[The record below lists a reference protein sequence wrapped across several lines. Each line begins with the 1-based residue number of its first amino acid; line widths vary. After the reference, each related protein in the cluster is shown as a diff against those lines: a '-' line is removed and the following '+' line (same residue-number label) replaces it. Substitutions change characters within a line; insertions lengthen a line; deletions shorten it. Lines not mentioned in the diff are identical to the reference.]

1 MGKTDPTRKT
11 ALERRI
17 QSIQDKADKIIF
29 RKTKQVKEKKKKS
42 PWESEIVLPMGT
54 GWLVEGRYIY
64 SGRQTGRDRL
74 RQLIE
79 AEGKIPTI
87 KKINKWQ
94 IEYGT
99 GKLSKAV
106 NHINKTYGTKIDIN
120 TSTGMDG
127 VELHLYDIGV
137 MHISGSELAIYT
149 IEDMVKRIVGAFDLV
164 KTGAT
169 IQSEPNKTESWTD
182 KWLKENTSQK

>member
-11 ALERRI
+11 ALDQLRARLI
-17 QSIQDKADKIIF
+17 SKKFGGTPPKIKQKKANVVEFDF
-29 RKTKQVKEKKKKS
+29 TPYPGQVIPHGS
-42 PWESEIVLPMGT
+42 PQHIEI
-54 GWLVEGRYIY
+54 
-64 SGRQTGRDRL
+64 L

-79 AEGKIPTI
+79 AEGKMPAIREI
-87 KKINKWQ
+87 GGWRVE
-94 IEYGT
+94 EYGT
-99 GKLSKAV
+99 GKLSEAV
-106 NHINKTYGTKIDIN
+106 SHISKTYGIKIDIN

-137 MHISGSELAIYT
+137 MHISRSELAIYT
-149 IEDMVKRIVGAFDLV
+149 TEDMVKRIVLAFDLV